1 MRNMLLIMT
10 FCLTLSACASGP
22 QPQPDVIYRAIPE
35 ALTQPCTLPSVPED
49 TADLSDA
56 FVQAY
61 KCGELG
67 NSDKAAIRDLL
78 TGNTE

>member
-1 MRNMLLIMT
+1 MPRYTIIVAL
-10 FCLTLSACASGP
+10 LTLSACASGP
-22 QPQPDVIYRAIPE
+22 PELPDVMYRSIPE
-35 ALTQPCTLPSVPED
+35 ALLQGCTLPQIPED

-67 NSDKAAIRDLL
+67 NSDKAAIRALVVD
-78 TGNTE
+78 